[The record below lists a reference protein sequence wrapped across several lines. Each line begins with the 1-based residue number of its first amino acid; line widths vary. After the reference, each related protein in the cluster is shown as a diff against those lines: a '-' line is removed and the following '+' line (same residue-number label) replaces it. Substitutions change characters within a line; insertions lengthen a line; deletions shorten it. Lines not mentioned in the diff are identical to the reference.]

1 MTKQSSQSFV
11 LIKLCEL
18 NFLQILLD
26 KKTLLPIA
34 IGIAVNFFLSQPE
47 TKFNQMKKYQLI
59 TVFLF
64 TISIFAQQKID
75 RKALVTRHNIQITTI
90 DTLVSLTVGNGA
102 FAFTVDATGL
112 QTFPKK
118 YQHGIPLGTQ
128 SEWGWDS
135 YKNTNNY
142 KFSETLRDYKQY
154 GRDISYTV
162 QIKEPA
168 RKVEAV
174 NWFRQNPHLLQ
185 LGNLGFEIT
194 KKDGTPAKP
203 EDIKS
208 IAQKLNLWT
217 GEIESY
223 FEVEGIPVTV
233 LTASHQEKDAI
244 GVKVKSD
251 LLQQKRLKISLR
263 IPFPTGDWADMGTK
277 YEGKQDYKSTLL
289 EKSKTEAI
297 ITHVMDSIS
306 YNVNLSWKGNAQI
319 KKTADHY
326 FVIEA
331 SNTNTLELSCLFAL
345 ADKKIPNSSFTDIE
359 NSSIKGWEQFW
370 KSGAAVDFSGST
382 DPRAKELERRV
393 ILSQYLTKVQC
404 TGKVPPQETGLT
416 YNSWYG
422 KPHLEMHWWH
432 GVHFALWNR
441 PELLEKS
448 LPWYQKVFDKAK
460 NIAKRQGFEGARWQ
474 KMVDADGNESP
485 SSVGSFLI
493 WQQPHFITYAEL
505 IYRAKSTTA
514 TLNLYSERVFATADF
529 MASFAHYDSKTD
541 RYVLGPGVIPAQER
555 FKAMETFNPTYE
567 LAYWN
572 WALKTAIAWKK
583 KLNQT
588 VPEKWEA
595 VLAKLSPLPILDQVY
610 LATES
615 AKDSYTNPEF
625 KTDHPS
631 VLGTFGMLPETSLLD
646 KKIMKNT
653 FDLVWKTWSWD
664 KTWGWDFP
672 MTAMSAA
679 RLQMPEKAV
688 EALFMNVTTNTY
700 LKNGHNYQAERLTL
714 YLPGNGGLLT
724 AVAMMCAGWDGSTEP
739 NPGFPKDGTWKIQ
752 SEGFKKMF

>member
-1 MTKQSSQSFV
+1 
-11 LIKLCEL
+11 
-18 NFLQILLD
+18 
-26 KKTLLPIA
+26 
-34 IGIAVNFFLSQPE
+34 
-47 TKFNQMKKYQLI
+47 MKKYQLI
-59 TVFLF
+59 TLFLF
-64 TISIFAQQKID
+64 AISLSAQKID
-75 RKALVTRHNIQITTI
+75 RKALVNRHNVQITAI
-90 DTLVSLTVGNGA
+90 DTLASLTVGNGA

-112 QTFPKK
+112 QTFPKT
-118 YQHGIPLGTQ
+118 YQNGIPLGTE

-135 YKNTNNY
+135 YKNTENF
-142 KFSETLRDYKQY
+142 KFSETLKEYQQY
-154 GRDISYTV
+154 GRNISYTV
-162 QIKEPA
+162 QIKEPK
-168 RKVEAV
+168 RKVDAI
-174 NWFRQNPHLLQ
+174 NWFRQNPHLVQ
-185 LGNLGFEIT
+185 LGNLGFEIL
-194 KKDGTPAKP
+194 KKDGSQAKVS
-203 EDIKS
+203 DIKS
-208 IAQKLNLWT
+208 ISQKLNLWT

-263 IPFPTGDWADMGTK
+263 IPFPTGDWSDFGTK
-277 YEGKQDYKSTLL
+277 YEGTQNYTSTLKQ
-289 EKSKTEAI
+289 KSKTEAVV
-297 ITHVMDSIS
+297 THVMDSIS
-306 YNVNLSWKGNAQI
+306 YNVDLMWKGNAQI
-319 KKTADHY
+319 KKTSDHY
-326 FVIEA
+326 FVVEV

-345 ADKKIPNSSFTDIE
+345 AENKTENSSFENIQ
-359 NSSIKGWEQFW
+359 NSSIKGWENFW
-370 KSGAAVDFSGST
+370 KSGAAVDFFGST

-441 PELLEKS
+441 AELLEKS

-474 KMVDADGNESP
+474 KMTDPDGNESP

-505 IYRAKSTTA
+505 IYRANPTAA
-514 TLNLYSERVFATADF
+514 TLKLYSERVFATADF
-529 MASFAHYDSKTD
+529 MASFANYDAKND
-541 RYVLGPGVIPAQER
+541 RFVLGPGVIPAQER

-572 WALKTAIAWKK
+572 WALKTAISWKQG
-583 KLNQT
+583 LNQD
-588 VPEKWEA
+588 VPEKWEK
-595 VLAKLSPLPILDQVY
+595 VLAKLSKLPVSGDVY

-615 AKDSYTNPEF
+615 ATDSYTNPEF

-672 MTAMSAA
+672 MTAMTAA
-679 RLQMPEKAV
+679 RLNMPEKAID
-688 EALFMNVTTNTY
+688 ALFMNVTTNTY

-724 AVAMMCAGWDGSTEP
+724 AVAMMCAGWDGAIEP
-739 NPGFPKDGTWKIQ
+739 NPGFPKDGTWKVQ
-752 SEGFKKMF
+752 SEGFQKMF

>member
-1 MTKQSSQSFV
+1 MKRCILSIIILFSS
-11 LIKLCEL
+11 
-18 NFLQILLD
+18 
-26 KKTLLPIA
+26 TL
-34 IGIAVNFFLSQPE
+34 
-47 TKFNQMKKYQLI
+47 
-59 TVFLF
+59 
-64 TISIFAQQKID
+64 FAQKID
-75 RKALVTRHNIQITTI
+75 RKAVVSRHNVQISAI
-90 DTLVSLTVGNGA
+90 DTLASLTVGNGA

-118 YQHGIPLGTQ
+118 YQNGIPLGTQ

-135 YKNTNNY
+135 YKNTKGY

-154 GRDISYTV
+154 GRDVSYTV

-168 RKVEAV
+168 RRVEAV

-194 KKDGTPAKP
+194 KKNGSPAKP
-203 EDIKS
+203 QDIKS
-208 IAQKLNLWT
+208 IAQKLNVWT

-233 LTASHQEKDAI
+233 VTAAHQEKDAI

-251 LLQQKRLKISLR
+251 LVQQKRLKISLR

-277 YEGKQDYKSTLL
+277 WEGKEDYKSTLV
-289 EKSKTEAI
+289 EKSKTEAVVK
-297 ITHVMDSIS
+297 HVMDSTS
-306 YNVNLSWKGNAQI
+306 YNVNLMWKGNAKI
-319 KKTADHY
+319 TKTSDHY
-326 FVIEA
+326 FVVEA
-331 SNTNTLELSCLFAL
+331 SNTDVLELSCLFAL
-345 ADKKIPNSSFTDIE
+345 ADKKIANASFTEIKNSSV
-359 NSSIKGWEQFW
+359 KGWEQFW

-382 DPRAKELERRV
+382 DKRAPELERRV

-448 LPWYQKVFDKAK
+448 LPWYQKVFEKAK

-474 KMVDADGNESP
+474 KMTDYDGNESP

-505 IYRAKSTTA
+505 IYRANPTNKM
-514 TLNLYSERVFATADF
+514 LNLYSERVFATADF
-529 MASFAHYDSKTD
+529 MASFANYDAEND

-572 WALKTAIAWKK
+572 WALNTAIAWKK
-583 KLNQT
+583 KLNQK
-588 VPEKWEA
+588 VPEKWET
-595 VLAKLSPLPILDQVY
+595 VLTKLSPLPIANNVY

-615 AKDSYTNPEF
+615 ATDSYTNPEF

-646 KKIMKNT
+646 KRIMKNT

-672 MTAMSAA
+672 MVAMSAA
-679 RLQMPEKAV
+679 RLQMPEKAID
-688 EALFMNVTTNTY
+688 ALFMNVTTNTY

-724 AVAMMCAGWDGSTEP
+724 AVAMMCAGWDGSTEE
-739 NPGFPKDGTWKIQ
+739 NPGFPKDGTWKVK
-752 SEGFKKMF
+752 SEGFGKMF

>member
-1 MTKQSSQSFV
+1 
-11 LIKLCEL
+11 
-18 NFLQILLD
+18 
-26 KKTLLPIA
+26 
-34 IGIAVNFFLSQPE
+34 
-47 TKFNQMKKYQLI
+47 MKKHLLLI
-59 TVFLF
+59 GMLF
-64 TISIFAQQKID
+64 SASLFAQKID
-75 RKALVTRHNIQITTI
+75 RKALVTRHNVHITAI
-90 DTLVSLTVGNGA
+90 DTLASLTVGNGA

-118 YQHGIPLGTQ
+118 YQNGIPLGTQ

-135 YKNTNNY
+135 YKNTKGY

-194 KKDGTPAKP
+194 KKDGSLAKP
-203 EDIKS
+203 EDIKA
-208 IAQKLNLWT
+208 ITQKLNLWT

-223 FEVEGIPVTV
+223 FEVEGTSVTV
-233 LTASHQEKDAI
+233 LTVSHQEKDAI

-251 LLQQKRLKISLR
+251 LLLQKRLKISLR

-277 YEGKQDYKSTLL
+277 WEGKDDYKSTLV
-289 EKSKTEAI
+289 EKSKTEAVV
-297 ITHVMDSIS
+297 THVMDSIS
-306 YNVNLSWKGNAQI
+306 YNVNLNWKGNAQI
-319 KKTADHY
+319 KKTANHY

-331 SNTNTLELSCLFAL
+331 SNTNALEVSCLFAL
-345 ADKKIPNSSFTDIE
+345 ADKKSVSNSSFTEIE

-382 DPRAKELERRV
+382 DKRATELERRV

-432 GVHFALWNR
+432 GVHFALWSR
-441 PELLEKS
+441 PELVEKS

-474 KMVDADGNESP
+474 KMTDPDGNESP

-505 IYRAKSTTA
+505 MYRDKPTTS

-529 MASFAHYDSKTD
+529 MASFANYDAKKD

-583 KLNQT
+583 KLNQK
-588 VPEKWEA
+588 VPEKWET
-595 VLAKLSPLPILDQVY
+595 VLAKLSPLPIADQVY

-615 AKDSYTNPEF
+615 ATDSYTNPEF

-679 RLQMPEKAV
+679 RLNMPDKAID
-688 EALFMNVTTNTY
+688 ALFMNVTTNTY

-724 AVAMMCAGWDGSTEP
+724 AVAMMCAGWDGTTEE
-739 NPGFPKDGTWKIQ
+739 NPGFPKDGTWKVK
-752 SEGFKKMF
+752 SEGFKKML

>member
-1 MTKQSSQSFV
+1 MKKQL
-11 LIKLCEL
+11 LITL
-18 NFLQILLD
+18 FL
-26 KKTLLPIA
+26 IA
-34 IGIAVNFFLSQPE
+34 ISLS
-47 TKFNQMKKYQLI
+47 
-59 TVFLF
+59 
-64 TISIFAQQKID
+64 AQQKID
-75 RKALVTRHNIQITTI
+75 RKALVNRHNVQISAI
-90 DTLVSLTVGNGA
+90 DTLASLTVGNGA

-112 QTFPKK
+112 QTFPKT

-135 YKNTNNY
+135 YKNTNGY
-142 KFSETLRDYKQY
+142 KFSETLKDYKQY

-185 LGNLGFEIT
+185 LGNLGFEII
-194 KKDGTPAKP
+194 KKDGSAVIPS
-203 EDIKS
+203 DIKS
-208 IAQKLNLWT
+208 ISQKLNLWT

-233 LTASHQEKDAI
+233 LTVSHQQKDAI

-277 YEGKQDYKSTLL
+277 WEGKEDYKSTLV
-289 EKSKTEAI
+289 EKSKTEAV

-306 YNVNLSWKGNAQI
+306 YNVSLNWKGNAQI
-319 KKTADHY
+319 KKTSDHY

-345 ADKKIPNSSFTDIE
+345 ADKKVSNSSFAEIE

-404 TGKVPPQETGLT
+404 TGKIPPQETGLT

-432 GVHFALWNR
+432 GVHFALWGR

-474 KMVDADGNESP
+474 KMTDPDGNESP
-485 SSVGSFLI
+485 SSVGSFLL

-505 IYRAKSTTA
+505 MYRDKPTNA

-529 MASFAHYDSKTD
+529 MASFANYDSKTD

-572 WALKTAIAWKK
+572 WALKTAIVWKK
-583 KLNQT
+583 KLNQK
-588 VPEKWEA
+588 VPEKWEN
-595 VLAKLSPLPILDQVY
+595 VLAKLSPLPVANQVY

-615 AKDSYTNPEF
+615 ATDSYTNPEF

-653 FDLVWKTWSWD
+653 FDLVWNTWSWD

-672 MTAMSAA
+672 MTAMTAA
-679 RLQMPEKAV
+679 RLQMPEKAID
-688 EALFMNVTTNTY
+688 ALFMNVTTNTY

-724 AVAMMCAGWDGSTEP
+724 AVAMMCAGWDGNTEE
-739 NPGFPKDGTWKIQ
+739 NPGFPKDGTWKVK

>member
-1 MTKQSSQSFV
+1 MKRCILSIIILFSS
-11 LIKLCEL
+11 
-18 NFLQILLD
+18 
-26 KKTLLPIA
+26 TL
-34 IGIAVNFFLSQPE
+34 
-47 TKFNQMKKYQLI
+47 
-59 TVFLF
+59 
-64 TISIFAQQKID
+64 FAQKID
-75 RKALVTRHNIQITTI
+75 RKAVVSRHNVQISAI
-90 DTLVSLTVGNGA
+90 DTLASLTVGNGA

-118 YQHGIPLGTQ
+118 YQNGIPLGTQ

-135 YKNTNNY
+135 YKNTKGY

-154 GRDISYTV
+154 GRDVSYTV

-168 RKVEAV
+168 RRVEAV

-194 KKDGTPAKP
+194 KKNGSPAKP
-203 EDIKS
+203 QDIKS
-208 IAQKLNLWT
+208 IAQKLNVWT

-233 LTASHQEKDAI
+233 VTAAHQEKDAI

-251 LLQQKRLKISLR
+251 LVQQKRLKISLR

-277 YEGKQDYKSTLL
+277 WEGKEDYKSTLV
-289 EKSKTEAI
+289 EKSKTEAVVK
-297 ITHVMDSIS
+297 HVMDSTS
-306 YNVNLSWKGNAQI
+306 YNVNLMWKGNAKI
-319 KKTADHY
+319 TKTSDHY
-326 FVIEA
+326 FVVEA
-331 SNTNTLELSCLFAL
+331 SNTDVLELSCLFAL
-345 ADKKIPNSSFTDIE
+345 ADKKIANASFTEIKNSSV
-359 NSSIKGWEQFW
+359 KGWEQFW

-382 DPRAKELERRV
+382 DKRAPELERRV

-448 LPWYQKVFDKAK
+448 LPWYQKVFEKAK

-474 KMVDADGNESP
+474 KMTDYDGNESP

-505 IYRAKSTTA
+505 IYRANPTNKM
-514 TLNLYSERVFATADF
+514 LNLYSERVFATADF
-529 MASFAHYDSKTD
+529 MASFANYDAEND

-572 WALKTAIAWKK
+572 WALNTAIAWKK
-583 KLNQT
+583 KLNQK
-588 VPEKWEA
+588 VPEKWET
-595 VLAKLSPLPILDQVY
+595 VLTKLSPLPIANNVY

-615 AKDSYTNPEF
+615 ATDSYTNPEF

-672 MTAMSAA
+672 MVAMSAA
-679 RLQMPEKAV
+679 RLQMPEKAID
-688 EALFMNVTTNTY
+688 ALFMNVTTNTY

-724 AVAMMCAGWDGSTEP
+724 AVAMMCAGWDGSTEE
-739 NPGFPKDGTWKIQ
+739 NPGFPKDGTWKVK
-752 SEGFKKMF
+752 SEGFGKMF